1 MFRTLDLQ
9 ASSATTADSS
19 WRDYRDLRIEDYQR
33 KHSIL
38 KDSALS
44 LLFRGNFRALL
55 SCFREADRDRLLPA
69 FHAPSS
75 ARFPRAQ
82 RAVLSPPHRAAH

>member
-1 MFRTLDLQ
+1 MLGTQDLQ
-9 ASSATTADSS
+9 GSPATTTDFS
-19 WRDYRDLRIEDYQR
+19 WRDYSDLSIEDYQR

-38 KDSALS
+38 KDSPLS
-44 LLFRGNFRALL
+44 LLFRGNFCALL
-55 SCFREADRDRLLPA
+55 SCFREADSDRLLPA

-82 RAVLSPPHRAAH
+82 RAVLSPPHRAPH